1 MRQVDT
7 SLREFPRRWTVYP
20 RWPFISIVV
29 CAVLLAVVLAVFR
42 TKLRTLD
49 VFSAFLLFGAAVLFV
64 LILLYTRS
72 LRRVQQVQLDT
83 EERLQQMA
91 DNIQE
96 IFWMLDAETKKA
108 LYVTEAYETITGHS
122 CQSLLENPSSYEE
135 LIHPEDRVHVLA
147 KLGEATQTGH
157 FDERFRI
164 VRPRGE
170 VRWVTAHGFPVWNAA
185 GKIQRL
191 VGTARDVTV
200 QKEAEDK
207 VAEHLTAA

>member
-1 MRQVDT
+1 MA
-7 SLREFPRRWTVYP
+7 YP

-42 TKLRTLD
+42 TKLRTVEL
-49 VFSAFLLFGAAVLFV
+49 FPAFLLFGAAVLSV
-64 LILLYTRS
+64 LIVLYTMS
-72 LRRVQQVQLDT
+72 LRRAQQVQLDT

-96 IFWMLDAETKKA
+96 IFWMIDAETKKA
-108 LYVTEAYETITGHS
+108 LYVTEAYETITGRS
-122 CQSLLENPSSYEE
+122 CQSLLENPSSYQE

-164 VRPRGE
+164 VRARGE
-170 VRWVTAHGFPVWNAA
+170 VRWVTVHGFPVRDVA
-185 GKIQRL
+185 GKMHRL
-191 VGTARDVTV
+191 VGTGPDHTGR
-200 QKEAEDK
+200 QEQGG
-207 VAEHLTAA
+207 